1 MTTLLG
7 LDFTPLEEYET
18 TEEQKLYAAMQAV
31 GRVPNEDLP
40 EICAMF
46 GLLDIE
52 REPLPEGTEYCRNNH
67 PRLPENTRYY
77 NGSTSPSCLI
87 CARNLR
93 TGENR

>member
-40 EICAMF
+40 EI
-46 GLLDIE
+46 
-52 REPLPEGTEYCRNNH
+52 
-67 PRLPENTRYY
+67 
-77 NGSTSPSCLI
+77 
-87 CARNLR
+87 
-93 TGENR
+93 